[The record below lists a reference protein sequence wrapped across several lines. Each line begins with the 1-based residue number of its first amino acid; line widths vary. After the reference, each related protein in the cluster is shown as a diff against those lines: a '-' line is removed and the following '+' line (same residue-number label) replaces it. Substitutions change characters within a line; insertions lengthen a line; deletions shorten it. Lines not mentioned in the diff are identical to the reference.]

1 MIPTLHLNGS
11 SPDKLKEDLC
21 EVTGALRAALDAMI
35 ANGPNARDYYV
46 NMQTDAWT
54 VAKKEHEARCEAV
67 RGVLREYGQIL
78 EGLQEQINARAAR
91 RSR

>member
-21 EVTGALRAALDAMI
+21 EVTGCLRKAMDAMSRS
-35 ANGPNARDYYV
+35 GPNARDYYV
-46 NMQTDAWT
+46 QSEGAFSK
-54 VAKKEHEARCEAV
+54 AEQEHRDRLERLRAV
-67 RGVLREYGQIL
+67 RAEYEQIL
-78 EGLQEQINARAAR
+78 EGLQDQIDARAAR